1 MYPIQWRIMIKKKDK
16 IVGLKWCAPIFVGNV
31 DREIEM
37 NYWKWVLLVLD
48 ETVILMPLFI

>member
-1 MYPIQWRIMIKKKDK
+1 MHPIQWRIMIKKKDK